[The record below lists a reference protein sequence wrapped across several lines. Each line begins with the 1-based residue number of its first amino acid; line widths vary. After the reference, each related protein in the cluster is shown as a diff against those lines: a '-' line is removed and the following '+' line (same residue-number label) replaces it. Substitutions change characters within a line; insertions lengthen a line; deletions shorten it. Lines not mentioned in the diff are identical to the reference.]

1 MLGGVHMTPAIRIRP
16 LGRDLRSPSLRA
28 AGAALAQEQ
37 ADLLVLREFNR
48 RVRTNPKEVA
58 RLRRGMT

>member
-1 MLGGVHMTPAIRIRP
+1 MTPAIRIRP
-16 LGRDLRSPSLRA
+16 IARDLRCPSLRA

-48 RVRTNPKEVA
+48 RVAENVRKRAA
-58 RLRRGMT
+58 RGKL